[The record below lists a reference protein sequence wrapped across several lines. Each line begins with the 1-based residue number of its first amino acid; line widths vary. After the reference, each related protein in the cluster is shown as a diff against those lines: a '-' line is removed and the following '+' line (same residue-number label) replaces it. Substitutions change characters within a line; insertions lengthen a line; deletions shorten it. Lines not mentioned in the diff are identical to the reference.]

1 MSTTLGT
8 KLKLTIF
15 GESHGVAIGGVIDGI
30 LPGVKLDMDY
40 IEAVMKRRMPGQN
53 DMSTPRKEADKAEIL
68 SGVFNGITTGAPI
81 AFEIRNSN
89 QHSSDYEKTKN
100 TNETR
105 PCRLYRLYEIQRVQ

>member
-68 SGVFNGITTGAPI
+68 SGVFSVLF
-81 AFEIRNSN
+81 AFIKCIIIII
-89 QHSSDYEKTKN
+89 YLN
-100 TNETR
+100 TNLTGF
-105 PCRLYRLYEIQRVQ
+105 

>member
-68 SGVFNGITTGAPI
+68 SGIFNGITTGAPI
-81 AFEIRNSN
+81 AFEIR
-89 QHSSDYEKTKN
+89 YKN
-100 TNETR
+100 CGADTCLFPTVTTSGIL
-105 PCRLYRLYEIQRVQ
+105 PLAS

>member
-15 GESHGVAIGGVIDGI
+15 GESHGASIGGVIDGI

-81 AFEIRNSN
+81 AFEIRNSI
-89 QHSSDYEKTKN
+89 S
-100 TNETR
+100 TR
-105 PCRLYRLYEIQRVQ
+105 AIMKKLKI